1 VDRLIHTALSG
12 MRASMDSQRVIA
24 SNMANANTLGF
35 RAEML
40 DQRAVTIEGQP
51 NEARAMQRASVRGAD
66 MAAGETIAT
75 GRDLDV
81 AVETDALIAVQAVDG
96 TEAYTRRGDL
106 SVSATGL
113 LVNGEGRP
121 VLGDNGPITV
131 PPVGIPGIAPDGSI
145 TIADPAAPD
154 QPPAEIGRI
163 KLAAWEGSPISKG
176 LDGLFRVEGGGILPT
191 DEAATV
197 KVGSLEQS
205 NVKTTE
211 VLVDMIDAQRLFA
224 MRSKVI
230 STAREIDESGAQ
242 LMRLG

>member
-1 VDRLIHTALSG
+1 MDRLIHTALSG

-81 AVETDALIAVQAVDG
+81 AVETDALIAVQAGDG

-154 QPPAEIGRI
+154 QPPAEIGLI

>member
-1 VDRLIHTALSG
+1 
-12 MRASMDSQRVIA
+12 
-24 SNMANANTLGF
+24 MANANTLGF

-191 DEAATV
+191 DEEATV
-197 KVGSLEQS
+197 QVGALEQS
-205 NVKTTE
+205 NVKSTE

-224 MRSKVI
+224 MRSKLL
-230 STAREIDESGAQ
+230 STAKDLDQSGAQ

>member
-1 VDRLIHTALSG
+1 MDRLIHTALSG

-96 TEAYTRRGDL
+96 TEAYTRRGNL

>member
-1 VDRLIHTALSG
+1 MDRLIHTALSG

-96 TEAYTRRGDL
+96 TEAYTRRGAL

>member
-1 VDRLIHTALSG
+1 MDRLIHTALSG

-51 NEARAMQRASVRGAD
+51 NEARAMQRASVCGAD